1 MNGGDDMGHYLNV
14 GNEGFQRALRA
25 KIYVDKSGLIAY
37 TNDVMN
43 TDDCYIC
50 VSRPRR
56 FGKSMT
62 ANMLV
67 AYYDKSCESKEL
79 FRELDISRTEKYE
92 EHLNRHDV
100 IFLNIQQILSR
111 AGNAESIPG
120 FIEKVVLEELK
131 IQYPELV
138 SSNST
143 YLPAVLETIFKSKEG
158 NNQGF
163 VFIIDEWD
171 CIFREAKDD
180 IEAQKKYLDFL
191 KDLFKDRTYVALA
204 YMTGILPIKKYGTHS
219 ALNIFREYSMTD
231 PGMFAKYVGFTQT
244 EVKQLCDEYG
254 MDFESVKIWYDGY
267 VFGDDLHIYN
277 PKSVL
282 DAMKNE
288 KLKSFWVSTETYEA
302 LQIYIDL
309 DLEGL
314 KETILEMLSGNS
326 CKIDTGTFQNDMTSI
341 KSKDDVLTLLIHL
354 GYLAYDENTQKV
366 YIPNEEVRGE
376 FLRAIKNGNRPELIR
391 LIRVSD
397 EILAAT
403 IQMDGEAVGKL
414 FEEIHSMNV
423 SPDFYNNEQALR
435 SVVRMGYLSSIDEYV
450 QIQELPSGKGY
461 VDLVFWPRK
470 GSEKPLMI
478 VELKWNKK
486 VDGAISQIK
495 KNRYI
500 QAIERYGGEILLV
513 GINYDAKSKKHE
525 CVIEKYEK

>member
-1 MNGGDDMGHYLNV
+1 MGHYLNV

-25 KIYVDKSGLIAY
+25 KIYVDKSGLIEY
-37 TNDVMN
+37 TNDVMS

-62 ANMLV
+62 ANMLA
-67 AYYDKSCESKEL
+67 AYYDRSCDSKEL
-79 FRELDISRTEKYE
+79 FQKLNISKCEKFE

-111 AGNAESIPG
+111 AGSADKIPD
-120 FIEKVVLEELK
+120 FIEHVVLEELGVL
-131 IQYPELV
+131 YTELIP
-138 SSNST
+138 SNT
-143 YLPAVLETIFKSKEG
+143 THLPTVLETIFKNSGER
-158 NNQGF
+158 NQGF
-163 VFIIDEWD
+163 VFVIDEWD
-171 CIFREAKDD
+171 CIFREAKED
-180 IEAQKKYLDFL
+180 IDAQKKYLDFL

-231 PGMFAKYVGFTQT
+231 PGMFAEYVGFTQN
-244 EVKQLCDEYG
+244 EVEDLCKEYG
-254 MDFESVKIWYDGY
+254 MDFEGVKTWYDGY
-267 VFGDDLHIYN
+267 VFGTGLHIYN

-288 KLKSFWVSTETYEA
+288 KFKSFWVSTETYEA

-314 KETILEMLSGNS
+314 KNTILEMLAGNK

-354 GYLAYDENTQKV
+354 GYLAYDENTQRV

-376 FLRAIKNGNRPELIR
+376 FMRAIKNGNRPELIR

-403 IQMDGEAVGKL
+403 IRMDGTAVGKL
-414 FEEIHSMNV
+414 FEEIHSVNV
-423 SPDFYNNEQALR
+423 APDFYNNEQALR
-435 SVVRMGYLSSIDEYV
+435 SVVRIGYLSSIDDYV

-486 VDGAISQIK
+486 VEGAIAQIK
-495 KNRYI
+495 KNHYV

-513 GINYDAKSKKHE
+513 GINYDVKSKKHE
-525 CVIEKYEK
+525 CLIEKYEK

>member
-1 MNGGDDMGHYLNV
+1 MGHYLNV

-25 KIYVDKSGLIAY
+25 KIYVDKSELISY
-37 TNDVMN
+37 TNDVMS

-67 AYYDKSCESKEL
+67 AYYDKSCDSKEL
-79 FRELDISRTEKYE
+79 FRELDVSKVETYE
-92 EHLNRHDV
+92 EHLNKHDV
-100 IFLNIQQILSR
+100 IFLNIQQIMSR
-111 AGNAESIPG
+111 AGSAEKIPE
-120 FIEKVVLEELK
+120 FIEKVVIKELK
-131 IQYPELV
+131 NQYMDLVPEQ
-138 SSNST
+138 ST
-143 YLPAVLETIFKSKEG
+143 YLPAVLEIIFKSREG

-163 VFIIDEWD
+163 VFVIDEWD
-171 CIFREAKDD
+171 CIFREAKDNTK
-180 IEAQKKYLDFL
+180 AQKQYLDFL
-191 KDLFKDRTYVALA
+191 KDLFKDRTYVSLA

-231 PGMFAKYVGFTQT
+231 PGMFAKYVGFTQS
-244 EVKQLCDEYG
+244 EVEELCDEYQ
-254 MDFESVKIWYDGY
+254 MDFDSVKLWYDGY
-267 VFGDDLHIYN
+267 VFENDLHIYN

-282 DAMKNE
+282 DAMKHE

-314 KETILEMLSGNS
+314 KETIIEMLSGSS
-326 CKIDTGTFQNDMTSI
+326 CKIDTGTFQNDMMSI
-341 KSKDDVLTLLIHL
+341 KSRDDVLTLLIHL
-354 GYLAYDENTQKV
+354 GYLAYDENAKRV

-376 FLRAIKNGNRPELIR
+376 FLRAIKNGRRPELIR
-391 LIRVSD
+391 LIHVSD

-403 IQMDGEAVGKL
+403 LRMDGEAVGKL
-414 FEEIHSMNV
+414 FEEVHSFNV

-435 SVVRMGYLSSIDEYV
+435 SVVRMGYLGSVDDYV

-461 VDLVFWPRK
+461 ADLVFWPRQ
-470 GSEKPLMI
+470 GSQKPLLL
-478 VELKWNKK
+478 VELKWNKD
-486 VDGAISQIK
+486 VNGAIAQIK
-495 KNRYI
+495 NNGYI

-513 GINYDAKSKKHE
+513 GINYDVKSKKHE
-525 CVIEKYEK
+525 CVIEKYNKG